1 MSEWKGVSTHSH
13 RVGLTSLMFLF
24 WCSQLLMAGTDVGGM
39 DLYRIVTMQSVL
51 ASTLLVQ
58 YVKEYSVHNPLP
70 TCPHSTPQGTFNLQV
85 CLTLV
90 K

>member
-1 MSEWKGVSTHSH
+1 
-13 RVGLTSLMFLF
+13 
-24 WCSQLLMAGTDVGGM
+24 MAGIDVGGM

-85 CLTLV
+85 CLTLLKSFACLGILGTLYIRCFTV
-90 K
+90 IVVPKH